1 MGRTR
6 EKSSSFTPDFGFESQ
21 LWEKGNRFIAG
32 VDEAGRG
39 ALAGPVSAGVLVL
52 PPDPEIQR
60 QLKGMHDSKKLTR
73 VKREEFAGRIH
84 ELALAY
90 GVGFASAGEIDRL
103 GILQA
108 TRLAIQ
114 NALSQL
120 GIEPDHLLV
129 DFISLPECNIPQIC
143 IVKGD
148 ERSLSIAGAS
158 ILAKVARD
166 DLMQQLDR
174 LYPEYGL
181 AAHKGYGT
189 HAHRAVLTRL
199 GPSPVHR
206 MSFKFRPV
214 DS

>member
-1 MGRTR
+1 
-6 EKSSSFTPDFGFESQ
+6 
-21 LWEKGNRFIAG
+21 
-32 VDEAGRG
+32 
-39 ALAGPVSAGVLVL
+39 
-52 PPDPEIQR
+52 
-60 QLKGMHDSKKLTR
+60 MHDSKKHTR
-73 VKREEFAGRIH
+73 SEREEFAGKIR

-103 GILQA
+103 GILPA

-129 DFISLPECNIPQIC
+129 DYISLPACNIPQFS

-166 DLMQQLDR
+166 DLMRQLDR
-174 LYPEYGL
+174 LYPEYGF

-189 HAHRAVLTRL
+189 QTHREMLARL
-199 GPSPVHR
+199 GPCPEHR
-206 MSFKFRPV
+206 LSFRLPCTNP
-214 DS
+214 

>member
-1 MGRTR
+1 MGRIR
-6 EKSSSFTPDFGFESQ
+6 EQKSYFTPDFGFESP
-21 LWEKGNRFIAG
+21 LWDKGIRFVAG

-52 PPDPEIQR
+52 PPDPEIQCH
-60 QLKGMHDSKKLTR
+60 LKGMQDSKKHTR
-73 VKREEFAGRIH
+73 IKREEFAGRIRD
-84 ELALAY
+84 LALAY
-90 GVGFASAGEIDRL
+90 GVGFTSAGEIDRL
-103 GILQA
+103 GILPA
-108 TRLAIQ
+108 TRLAIL

-129 DFISLPECNIPQIC
+129 DFISLPECNIPQIS

-166 DLMQQLDR
+166 DLMRQLDL
-174 LYPEYGL
+174 LYPQYGL

-189 HAHRAVLTRL
+189 QAHRAVLTRL

-206 MSFKFRPV
+206 LSFKFRPV

>member
-1 MGRTR
+1 MHRNR
-6 EKSSSFTPDFGFESQ
+6 EKTFPFTPDFGFESK
-21 LWEKGNRFIAG
+21 LWEKGIRFIAG

-39 ALAGPVSAGVLVL
+39 ALAGPVSAGALVL
-52 PPDPEIQR
+52 PPDPEIQH
-60 QLKGMHDSKKLTR
+60 QLKGMHDSKKLTQGQ
-73 VKREEFAGRIH
+73 REEFAGKIR

-90 GVGFASAGEIDRL
+90 AVGFVSAAEIDRL
-103 GILQA
+103 GILPA

-120 GIEPDHLLV
+120 GHEPDHLLV
-129 DFISLPECNIPQIC
+129 DYISLPECIIPQIS

-166 DLMQQLDR
+166 DLMRQLDR
-174 LYPEYGL
+174 LYPEYGF

-189 HAHRAVLTRL
+189 QAHRAVLTHLR
-199 GPSPVHR
+199 PSPVHR
-206 MSFKFRPV
+206 LSFKFRPA
-214 DS
+214 DI